1 MREHELVIK
10 LGNKGSLTI
19 PSQDQFGTGNL
30 FLTVPSPAGCRVD
43 ISTLCYL
50 HDIYTPFLTSSL
62 LMEYFPESFV
72 V

>member
-30 FLTVPSPAGCRVD
+30 FLTVPSPAGCGC
-43 ISTLCYL
+43 IYTLLSTRYL
-50 HDIYTPFLTSSL
+50 HTVSYEFSADGIFS
-62 LMEYFPESFV
+62 
-72 V
+72 